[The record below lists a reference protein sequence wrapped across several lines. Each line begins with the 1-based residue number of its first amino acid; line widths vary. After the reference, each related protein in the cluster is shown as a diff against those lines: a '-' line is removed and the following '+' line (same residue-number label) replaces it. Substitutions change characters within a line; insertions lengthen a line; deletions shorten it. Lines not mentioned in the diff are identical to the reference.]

1 MKEADGYGLRGETVR
16 KAIEEDVK
24 AGLIPFIVSEWC
36 LHKIGDPLT
45 SVGTVG
51 TTSTGAVDFI
61 AEIGQT
67 RKSCRGY
74 SSLHQ

>member
-1 MKEADGYGLRGETVR
+1 
-16 KAIEEDVK
+16 
-24 AGLIPFIVSEWC
+24 
-36 LHKIGDPLT
+36 
-45 SVGTVG
+45 VGTVG

-67 RKSCRGY
+67 RKSYRGY